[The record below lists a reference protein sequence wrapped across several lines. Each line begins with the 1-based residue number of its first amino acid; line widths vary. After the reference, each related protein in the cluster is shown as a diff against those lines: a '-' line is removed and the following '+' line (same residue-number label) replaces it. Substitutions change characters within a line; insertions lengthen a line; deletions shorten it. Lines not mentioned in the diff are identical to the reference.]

1 MRRLVRTL
9 LLTLA
14 AAVTFGALGDASP
27 PQQPATAPTP
37 TQPPAPAASPT
48 PPAGDIEDFVPS
60 EKVSAD
66 DAVSFPTDI

>member
-14 AAVTFGALGDASP
+14 AAVTFGTLGDASP
-27 PQQPATAPTP
+27 PQQPAPAPTP
-37 TQPPAPAASPT
+37 TPPPAPAASPS